1 MLNVEIIEAKRIEK
15 GITKSNMSFLMG
27 YKSRPTYLLKVT
39 GERGWVLS
47 DVSALCK
54 ILDLEPN
61 DIVLLD
67 GVEVNKK

>member
-1 MLNVEIIEAKRIEK
+1 
-15 GITKSNMSFLMG
+15 MSFLMG

-67 GVEVNKK
+67 GVEVNNK